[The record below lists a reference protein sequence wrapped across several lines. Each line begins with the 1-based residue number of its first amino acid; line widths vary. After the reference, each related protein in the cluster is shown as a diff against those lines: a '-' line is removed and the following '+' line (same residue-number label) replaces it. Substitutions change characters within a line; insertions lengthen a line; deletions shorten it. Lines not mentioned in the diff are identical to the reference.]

1 MNGSM
6 DGWMDG
12 WMAGWM
18 REGVSGPSAG
28 RLHAARQK
36 TKKHWLPKPM
46 NSQAH
51 SRQGLAVEPR

>member
-1 MNGSM
+1 MKLGKVIL
-6 DGWMDG
+6 
-12 WMAGWM
+12 AGWM